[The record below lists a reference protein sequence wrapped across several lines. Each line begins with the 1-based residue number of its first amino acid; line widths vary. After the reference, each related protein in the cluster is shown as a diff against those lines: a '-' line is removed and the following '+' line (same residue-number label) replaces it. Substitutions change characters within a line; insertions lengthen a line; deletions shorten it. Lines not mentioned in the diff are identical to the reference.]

1 MLRLAGIPVSVED
14 TGWIIQQLY
23 RDARADAMALAIRL
37 EAALDRDTSVLAL
50 DRSERHCI
58 LSVLDDPPDS
68 LLELRGVLMRE
79 LVT

>member
-1 MLRLAGIPVSVED
+1 MRLAGIPISVED
-14 TGWIIQQLY
+14 VGWIIQHLY
-23 RDARADAMALAIRL
+23 RDARADAMQLAIRL
-37 EAALDRDTSVLAL
+37 DAALDRDTAVLAL
-50 DRSERHCI
+50 DHAERHCI